1 MKFPALVACHESPVH
16 ILLLLLREV
25 GINIRQLTLFVA
37 LFAGFGR
44 GWRAMQAAPRGTAAS
59 PPRRRGSKVSRD
71 RGRSNVVFGAA
82 AISEYGTGPIDVV

>member
-1 MKFPALVACHESPVH
+1 
-16 ILLLLLREV
+16 
-25 GINIRQLTLFVA
+25 
-37 LFAGFGR
+37 
-44 GWRAMQAAPRGTAAS
+44 MQAAPRGTAAS